1 MTLKFSEGQDF
12 TDHYSLLHNI
22 GTTALDGSAASELCE
37 TWLAVNTLSNERVAV
52 NIYVAVDQAAALA
65 RKTEALT
72 SRLSLTRGLIHPN
85 IVRTLEVGE
94 EKGHLFVTTPFNKG
108 ASPVDVSLS
117 LPELQPQIDQLL
129 EALSFVHGFGITHGE
144 LNPASILVSPDNQIL
159 ITNFT
164 RTPHNQDLSNSVY
177 LSPQLRDGQVADI
190 SADIYALGALL
201 YKIIA
206 NQDWHADG
214 TFAIDKPIT
223 TDLKHYL
230 EAMLSPAAQDRPT
243 DLATLRRLINENNG
257 QGSSESL
264 ENITPSLFS
273 KATSDDSFQQSRPD
287 AMTADS
293 AEQGGATGTQFIPVA
308 EHATPRERSVMSASS
323 AFMIFALI
331 AVLGGLVFFYL
342 PTLVPTPTTADTRAQ
357 TLPTAEAVTPAA
369 PENSVDGDA
378 LDAETSNDIPL
389 APMEAALLERLI
401 VDGKAIATEL
411 LRKQLQLEDLA
422 VGSWARQAYS
432 ATVELGLAGDEFYRL
447 ENYQAA
453 MDNYQQA
460 MRQLDQLLARVEE
473 IQALNLER
481 GETALLAGDEAAAR
495 EAYKILNAIDPGN
508 PDVEFAL
515 MRAEN
520 LGTVLVMMKSGE
532 EFEQNRS
539 LEKALTKYQA
549 AFDLDPDWAPAASAV
564 DRIEA
569 SIVQNQFNEAMSR
582 AFTALS
588 DGDYE
593 AARKAFIEAG
603 EIIPESTEPADG
615 LLQIEIAKKQT
626 QFAEMRQTA
635 DALVEQE
642 KWGQALQ
649 SYKDALDQDS
659 TLVFA
664 KKGYQL
670 SLKRNNLDLALE
682 RYINSP
688 AIMVKDSE
696 LTKAKKLLVQAAR
709 EKDRGA
715 KLKQQIKDLSLYVS
729 LARIPVE
736 LQIRSDS
743 KTDITVYRVATLG
756 KIYQTSMELIPGA
769 YTIVG
774 TRKGYRD
781 VHENLTLLGGRGAV
795 SVDVSCTEKI

>member
-1 MTLKFSEGQDF
+1 
-12 TDHYSLLHNI
+12 
-22 GTTALDGSAASELCE
+22 
-37 TWLAVNTLSNERVAV
+37 
-52 NIYVAVDQAAALA
+52 
-65 RKTEALT
+65 
-72 SRLSLTRGLIHPN
+72 
-85 IVRTLEVGE
+85 
-94 EKGHLFVTTPFNKG
+94 
-108 ASPVDVSLS
+108 
-117 LPELQPQIDQLL
+117 
-129 EALSFVHGFGITHGE
+129 
-144 LNPASILVSPDNQIL
+144 
-159 ITNFT
+159 
-164 RTPHNQDLSNSVY
+164 
-177 LSPQLRDGQVADI
+177 
-190 SADIYALGALL
+190 
-201 YKIIA
+201 
-206 NQDWHADG
+206 
-214 TFAIDKPIT
+214 
-223 TDLKHYL
+223 
-230 EAMLSPAAQDRPT
+230 
-243 DLATLRRLINENNG
+243 
-257 QGSSESL
+257 
-264 ENITPSLFS
+264 
-273 KATSDDSFQQSRPD
+273 
-287 AMTADS
+287 
-293 AEQGGATGTQFIPVA
+293 
-308 EHATPRERSVMSASS
+308 
-323 AFMIFALI
+323 
-331 AVLGGLVFFYL
+331 
-342 PTLVPTPTTADTRAQ
+342 
-357 TLPTAEAVTPAA
+357 
-369 PENSVDGDA
+369 
-378 LDAETSNDIPL
+378 
-389 APMEAALLERLI
+389 
-401 VDGKAIATEL
+401 
-411 LRKQLQLEDLA
+411 
-422 VGSWARQAYS
+422 
-432 ATVELGLAGDEFYRL
+432 
-447 ENYQAA
+447 
-453 MDNYQQA
+453 
-460 MRQLDQLLARVEE
+460 
-473 IQALNLER
+473 
-481 GETALLAGDEAAAR
+481 
-495 EAYKILNAIDPGN
+495 
-508 PDVEFAL
+508 
-515 MRAEN
+515 
-520 LGTVLVMMKSGE
+520 MMKSGE
-532 EFEQNRS
+532 EFEQNRL

-564 DRIEA
+564 DRIKA
-569 SIVQNQFNEAMSR
+569 SIVQSQFNEAMSR

-588 DGDYE
+588 DDDYE

-688 AIMVKDSE
+688 AVMVKDSE